1 MNALLRKEVRD
12 AFRWLPLGILLQ
24 SLFLVYDWRDAYAPT
39 LSSQLH
45 MVTWFAA
52 LLYGSFLSLVT
63 FLPDERESARAF
75 LMHRA
80 IAQNQIFRTRVL
92 VGLLVYG
99 LGMLIPLAALAVY
112 LAAIGPHR
120 APVSPWQVVPACL
133 ATVSGSIFY
142 FAGIVIACRPA
153 HWFGTR
159 LLPLA
164 AAIGGSFLSL
174 AVFSGAPLYV
184 SLPILALSCLCVLW
198 MAFAARHAFI
208 RMPSQV
214 SPTRVRSK
222 SLALDSVLL
231 ASSVLFTG
239 AIGLL
244 PLNFIGQTT
253 YRYPTIEFD
262 KTGMPVYVVR
272 GSAVSRD
279 GVREVLEML
288 PMSDPSEPKPENI
301 ELSEPAAPFAFVP
314 LVDSPNKFDPT
325 FVHSVGDR
333 QVFFDPAGYLL
344 VYQRNIGFGSMLEY
358 VIASDAVTLPNE
370 LRGRPF
376 RKPPR
381 FLVSQNSYPPSI
393 NNFGVPNSVT
403 IPVQSLTQWTIATSD
418 GFKQVDLEK
427 RTIATLIKDPIDSIT
442 IPVAGNLDRVA
453 IRSGDSLRV
462 YKGVT
467 SQPNAEANPLAL
479 ESTLQISTNASTDAN
494 GILNYQDSE
503 NWTFLDGN
511 VAQREFHVTR
521 SSAGKTRAYTFMT
534 PDETLQS
541 LGRIQSEAFVVFGA
555 LPPLL
560 TVGSLAISQTFTD
573 SPAVDYWPLL
583 FPCLVTIAL
592 TVFAAR
598 YRGLSSRQTALW
610 GVLAGLIGF
619 GVPLAVLA
627 IYPVAIYETCNACQR
642 RRRVENE
649 TCEPCGAHWDALPNE
664 GIEILESGAMETMTA
679 VGPT

>member
-1 MNALLRKEVRD
+1 
-12 AFRWLPLGILLQ
+12 
-24 SLFLVYDWRDAYAPT
+24 
-39 LSSQLH
+39 
-45 MVTWFAA
+45 
-52 LLYGSFLSLVT
+52 
-63 FLPDERESARAF
+63 
-75 LMHRA
+75 
-80 IAQNQIFRTRVL
+80 
-92 VGLLVYG
+92 
-99 LGMLIPLAALAVY
+99 
-112 LAAIGPHR
+112 
-120 APVSPWQVVPACL
+120 
-133 ATVSGSIFY
+133 
-142 FAGIVIACRPA
+142 
-153 HWFGTR
+153 
-159 LLPLA
+159 LA
-164 AAIGGSFLSL
+164 AAVGGSFLSL
-174 AVFSGAPLYV
+174 AVLTGASLYV
-184 SLPILALSCLCVLW
+184 ALPILALSYLSVLLI
-198 MAFAARHAFI
+198 AFAARHAFI
-208 RMPSQV
+208 QMPSQV

-222 SLALDSVLL
+222 SMALDSVLL
-231 ASSVLFTG
+231 ASSVLLTG
-239 AIGLL
+239 AVGLL

-301 ELSEPAAPFAFVP
+301 ELSEPAAQFMFGP
-314 LVDSPNKFDPT
+314 LVDSTSKFDPT
-325 FVHSVGDR
+325 IVHSVGDR

-370 LRGRPF
+370 IRGRPF

-381 FLVSQNSYPPSI
+381 FLVAQNFYHSYPPSS
-393 NNFGVPNSVT
+393 NSYGVPNPVT

-427 RTIATLIKDPIDSIT
+427 RTIASLIKDPIDSIA

-453 IRSGDSLRV
+453 IRSGDSWRV
-462 YKGVT
+462 YKGGT
-467 SQPNAEANPLAL
+467 SKPNAETNPLAL
-479 ESTLQISTNASTDAN
+479 ESTLQISTNTSANPDA
-494 GILNYQDSE
+494 ILNYQDSE
-503 NWTFLDGN
+503 NWTFLENGTFLDNN
-511 VAQREFHVTR
+511 VAQREYHVTR
-521 SSAGKTRAYTFMT
+521 STSGKSRAYTFT
-534 PDETLQS
+534 PPRETLHS
-541 LGRIQSEAFVVFGA
+541 LGRIQSEASVVFGT

-560 TVGSLAISQTFTD
+560 TVGSLAVSQTFAD
-573 SPAVDYWPLL
+573 FQALDYWPLL
-583 FPCLVTIAL
+583 LQCLVTIAL

-598 YRGLSSRQTALW
+598 YRGLSFRQTALW

-649 TCEPCGAHWDALPNE
+649 TCEHCGAHWDALPNE